1 MKNPTV
7 PDGHE
12 WNLVRIPQAH
22 KKAEPHGSAES
33 CCMRFDTNRT
43 QNAPMTDSTTRIGY
57 ILTCADSVVNPR
69 QMGLPRNSE
78 KPARNPIYMPS
89 MS

>member
-1 MKNPTV
+1 MN
-7 PDGHE
+7 GIWSASHR
-12 WNLVRIPQAH
+12 RI

-33 CCMRFDTNRT
+33 YCTRFDTNRT

-57 ILTCADSVVNPR
+57 ILTYADSVVNPR
-69 QMGLPRNSE
+69 QMDLPRNSE
-78 KPARNPIYMPS
+78 KPAQNPIYMPS

>member
-1 MKNPTV
+1 MKNSTV
-7 PDGHE
+7 PDRHG
-12 WNLVRIPQAH
+12 WNLDSMRMLI

-57 ILTCADSVVNPR
+57 ILTYADSVVNPR

-78 KPARNPIYMPS
+78 KPARNPIYMPL